1 MAVGT
6 VAENYFLTTNALEWI
21 NGGSSLCLLLLLLG
35 FATISTHFKDGTC
48 NIKLGNH
55 RKENIQKRRKIE
67 VKIGAFGS
75 NHLESSKKLLS
86 I

>member
-1 MAVGT
+1 MADPHTAYYYYYYRV
-6 VAENYFLTTNALEWI
+6 
-21 NGGSSLCLLLLLLG
+21 